1 MRGVRFGFFLSISIS
16 PLLALFVTLI
26 KDKNMINAV
35 QITKHMA
42 QNAKQVAAPALST
55 VASAAA
61 SELIR
66 LKVKVDG
73 HPIEVAPGATMLD
86 AIKKSKS
93 RVPTLCFHPE
103 FDPKAVCE

>member
-1 MRGVRFGFFLSISIS
+1 
-16 PLLALFVTLI
+16 
-26 KDKNMINAV
+26 
-35 QITKHMA
+35 MA
-42 QNAKQVAAPALST
+42 QNAKQAAAPALST

-61 SELIR
+61 SDFIR

-103 FDPKAVCE
+103 FDPKAVCEWRRIFIDEKFSSVFSCSVFI

>member
-1 MRGVRFGFFLSISIS
+1 
-16 PLLALFVTLI
+16 
-26 KDKNMINAV
+26 
-35 QITKHMA
+35 MA
-42 QNAKQVAAPALST
+42 QNAKQAAAPALST

-61 SELIR
+61 SDFIR

-103 FDPKAVCE
+103 FDPKAVCEWRRIFFDEKFSSVFSCSVFI